1 MCEKEGYIERF
12 YIDSPNDKVDLTLKD
27 MQRYTKTLIEGETN
41 LVELIEQAIKK
52 KEKEDKASEINS
64 ELEIVD
70 DEDLSIKELE
80 DKDFEDF
87 KNFIEGEKE

>member
-12 YIDSPNDKVDLTLKD
+12 YVDSPNDKVDLTLKD

-41 LVELIEQAIKK
+41 LGELIEQAIKQN
-52 KEKEDKASEINS
+52 EKEDKESEINS